1 MATFIDEGDESQQD
15 EEEYSSIE
23 DEEEQETPEQE
34 PEPQDTEDDI
44 PDKYKGK
51 SVKDI
56 VRMHQE
62 AERAIGKQGSE
73 VGELRRIVDDFVQAQ
88 TVSQKQQAP
97 EVEEEVDFFT
107 DPDKAIASAISK
119 HPKVREAEQLSAQM
133 KKAEALA
140 NLKSAHPDFTE
151 VVNDGS
157 FSEWINKSK
166 VRQELFSR
174 ADRSYDFDA
183 ANELL
188 STWKERKQVVNQS
201 QAVEKVQRKQA
212 VKAASTGSSKGSG
225 ETASKKTYRRADII
239 ELMRT
244 NPDRYQAA
252 CSDELWLHMRRV
264 VLNNHFEREFIWHS
278 ELITSPIQLVQ
289 RLSLNCGLMKSSQPT
304 SKTSLWQTSFP
315 KCPSRAKRATLCTFL
330 SPLVVLLLS
339 RLHLHK

>member
-1 MATFIDEGDESQQD
+1 MATFIDEGDESLQN
-15 EEEYSSIE
+15 EEEFSSIE
-23 DEEEQETPEQE
+23 DELEQDNPTEEPEQ
-34 PEPQDTEDDI
+34 DDEDDI
-44 PDKYKGK
+44 PEKYKNK

-73 VGELRRIVDDFVQAQ
+73 VGELRRIVDDFVKAQ
-88 TVSQKQQAP
+88 TVTQKQQAP

-107 DPDKAIASAISK
+107 DPDKAIARAIEK

-157 FSEWINKSK
+157 FAEWVSKSK

-174 ADRSYDFDA
+174 ADRNYDFDA
-183 ANELL
+183 ANELI
-188 STWKERKQVVNQS
+188 STWKERKQVVDQS
-201 QAVEKVQRKQA
+201 VAVEKVQRKQA
-212 VKAASTGSSKGSG
+212 VKSASTGSTKGSG

-244 NPDRYQAA
+244 NPDRYQQL
-252 CSDELWLHMRRV
+252 SDEIMQAYSEGRV
-264 VLNNHFEREFIWHS
+264 
-278 ELITSPIQLVQ
+278 
-289 RLSLNCGLMKSSQPT
+289 K
-304 SKTSLWQTSFP
+304 
-315 KCPSRAKRATLCTFL
+315 
-330 SPLVVLLLS
+330 
-339 RLHLHK
+339 

>member
-1 MATFIDEGDESQQD
+1 MATFIDEGDESLQEN
-15 EEEYSSIE
+15 EEFSSIE
-23 DEEEQETPEQE
+23 EVEQEAPVKEPTPE
-34 PEPQDTEDDI
+34 DDDI

-201 QAVEKVQRKQA
+201 QEVEKVQRKQA

-244 NPDRYQAA
+244 NPDRYQQL
-252 CSDELWLHMRRV
+252 SDEIMAAYAEGRV
-264 VLNNHFEREFIWHS
+264 
-278 ELITSPIQLVQ
+278 
-289 RLSLNCGLMKSSQPT
+289 K
-304 SKTSLWQTSFP
+304 
-315 KCPSRAKRATLCTFL
+315 
-330 SPLVVLLLS
+330 
-339 RLHLHK
+339 

>member
-1 MATFIDEGDESQQD
+1 MATFIDEGYEEPQED
-15 EEEYSSIE
+15 EEFSSIE
-23 DEEEQETPEQE
+23 DEQEQDNPTEEPEQ
-34 PEPQDTEDDI
+34 QDNEDDI

-73 VGELRRIVDDFVQAQ
+73 VGELRRIVDDFVKAQ
-88 TVSQKQQAP
+88 TVTKQQQAP

-107 DPDKAIASAISK
+107 DPDKAIARAIEK

-151 VVNDGS
+151 VVNNGS
-157 FSEWINKSK
+157 FAEWVNKSK

-174 ADRSYDFDA
+174 ADRNYDFDA
-183 ANELL
+183 AHELI
-188 STWKERKQVVNQS
+188 STWKERKQVVDQS
-201 QAVEKVQRKQA
+201 AAVEKVQRKQA
-212 VKAASTGSSKGSG
+212 VKSASTGSTKGSG

-244 NPDRYQAA
+244 NPDRYQQL
-252 CSDELWLHMRRV
+252 SDEIMQAYSEGRV
-264 VLNNHFEREFIWHS
+264 
-278 ELITSPIQLVQ
+278 
-289 RLSLNCGLMKSSQPT
+289 K
-304 SKTSLWQTSFP
+304 
-315 KCPSRAKRATLCTFL
+315 
-330 SPLVVLLLS
+330 
-339 RLHLHK
+339 

>member
-1 MATFIDEGDESQQD
+1 MATFIDEGDKPLEDD
-15 EEEYSSIE
+15 EELASLE
-23 DEEEQETPEQE
+23 DAQGEGIQND
-34 PEPQDTEDDI
+34 PQPDNDEDDI

-73 VGELRRIVDDFVQAQ
+73 VGELRRIVDDFVKAQ
-88 TVSQKQQAP
+88 TVSKQQQAP

-140 NLKSAHPDFTE
+140 NLKTAHPDFTE

-157 FSEWINKSK
+157 FAEWVNKSK

-174 ADRSYDFDA
+174 ADRNYDFDA
-183 ANELL
+183 ANELI
-188 STWKERKQVVNQS
+188 STWKERKQIVNQS
-201 QAVEKVQRKQA
+201 AAVEKVERKQA
-212 VKAASTGSSKGSG
+212 VKAASTGATKGSG

-244 NPDRYQAA
+244 NPDRYQQL
-252 CSDELWLHMRRV
+252 SDEIMRAYAEGRV
-264 VLNNHFEREFIWHS
+264 
-278 ELITSPIQLVQ
+278 
-289 RLSLNCGLMKSSQPT
+289 K
-304 SKTSLWQTSFP
+304 
-315 KCPSRAKRATLCTFL
+315 
-330 SPLVVLLLS
+330 
-339 RLHLHK
+339 

>member
-1 MATFIDEGDESQQD
+1 MATFIDEGNEELQD
-15 EEEYSSIE
+15 EEEFSSIE
-23 DEEEQETPEQE
+23 DEQEQDNPEEEPEQ
-34 PEPQDTEDDI
+34 QNDEDDI

-73 VGELRRIVDDFVQAQ
+73 VGELRRIVDDFVKAQ
-88 TVSQKQQAP
+88 TVTQKQQAP

-107 DPDKAIASAISK
+107 DPDKAIARAIEK

-133 KKAEALA
+133 RKAEALA

-157 FSEWINKSK
+157 FAEWVSKSK

-174 ADRSYDFDA
+174 ADRNYDFDA
-183 ANELL
+183 AHELI

-201 QAVEKVQRKQA
+201 AAVEKVQRKQA
-212 VKAASTGSSKGSG
+212 VKSASTGSTKGSG

-244 NPDRYQAA
+244 NPDRYQQL
-252 CSDELWLHMRRV
+252 SDEIMQAYSEGRV
-264 VLNNHFEREFIWHS
+264 
-278 ELITSPIQLVQ
+278 
-289 RLSLNCGLMKSSQPT
+289 K
-304 SKTSLWQTSFP
+304 
-315 KCPSRAKRATLCTFL
+315 
-330 SPLVVLLLS
+330 
-339 RLHLHK
+339 

>member
-1 MATFIDEGDESQQD
+1 MATFIDEGDEPLQE
-15 EEEYSSIE
+15 EEEYSPVDEGEQEAPEEESNLDT
-23 DEEEQETPEQE
+23 DEE
-34 PEPQDTEDDI
+34 DI

-88 TVSQKQQAP
+88 TVTKQQQAP

-107 DPDKAIASAISK
+107 DPEKAVASAISK

-140 NLKSAHPDFTE
+140 NLKSAHPDFDK
-151 VVNDGS
+151 VVQDGS
-157 FSEWINKSK
+157 FAEWVNKSK

-188 STWKERKQVVNQS
+188 TTWKERSQVVAQS
-201 QAVEKVQRKQA
+201 QEVEKAQRKQA
-212 VKAASTGSSKGSG
+212 VKSASTGSSKGSG

-244 NPDRYQAA
+244 NPDRYQQL
-252 CSDELWLHMRRV
+252 SDEIMAAYAEGRV
-264 VLNNHFEREFIWHS
+264 
-278 ELITSPIQLVQ
+278 
-289 RLSLNCGLMKSSQPT
+289 K
-304 SKTSLWQTSFP
+304 
-315 KCPSRAKRATLCTFL
+315 
-330 SPLVVLLLS
+330 
-339 RLHLHK
+339 

>member
-1 MATFIDEGDESQQD
+1 MATFIDEGFEEPQD
-15 EEEYSSIE
+15 DEEYSSIE
-23 DEEEQETPEQE
+23 DDAQETPEEE
-34 PEPQDTEDDI
+34 PEAEDTEDEI

-73 VGELRRIVDDFVQAQ
+73 VGELRRIVDDFVKTQ
-88 TVSQKQQAP
+88 TVTQQQQAP

-119 HPKVREAEQLSAQM
+119 HPKVKEAEQLSAQM

-151 VVNDGS
+151 IVNDGS
-157 FSEWINKSK
+157 FGEWINKSK

-183 ANELL
+183 ANELI

-201 QAVEKVQRKQA
+201 QAVEKVERKQA
-212 VKAASTGSSKGSG
+212 IKAASMGSSKGSG
-225 ETASKKTYRRADII
+225 EPASKKTYRRADII

-244 NPDRYQAA
+244 NPDRYQQL
-252 CSDELWLHMRRV
+252 SDEIMKAYAEGRV
-264 VLNNHFEREFIWHS
+264 
-278 ELITSPIQLVQ
+278 
-289 RLSLNCGLMKSSQPT
+289 K
-304 SKTSLWQTSFP
+304 
-315 KCPSRAKRATLCTFL
+315 
-330 SPLVVLLLS
+330 
-339 RLHLHK
+339 